1 MPRLRPRL
9 LALYRR
15 VLGEPEREGEVYL
28 GFALFFGGL
37 ALGVI
42 GLASFLWSA
51 VAYDQYSTVFYR
63 LREVAIVL
71 AMLGLPAFV
80 LSLVVLLPVERRARI
95 ASGAGVL
102 LTLVAASVFV
112 WAYPANWNVAGSTAD
127 YSTQGIAVYAAGLA
141 VLAASTGAAL
151 VAHRLERARTA
162 GEGGAASGGAA
173 TGGATDGTA
182 SGGSTGGGDSADP
195 ESVTEAQV
203 QQDIED
209 AVEAADL
216 TWGGVERDTTKR
228 LTVETDEPEIDRS
241 GLDADAAN
249 TARSEGDDIDAAV
262 EGLRN
267 LQGGE
272 LEQGT
277 GDAVDEQAA
286 ALQEL
291 RERRDEE
298 EVGEATVLDRLRER
312 FSR

>member
-1 MPRLRPRL
+1 MLAQLRSRL

-37 ALGVI
+37 ALGTL
-42 GLASFLWSA
+42 GLASFLWGA
-51 VAYDQYSTVFYR
+51 VAYDQYTPVLYR

-80 LSLVVLLPVERRARI
+80 LSLVVLLPVDRRARI

-102 LTLVAASVFV
+102 LTLVAAGVFV

-127 YSTQGIAVYAAGLA
+127 YSTQGIAIYAAGLA
-141 VLAASTGAAL
+141 VLAASSGAAL
-151 VAHRLERARTA
+151 VAHRLEHARATGDGGA
-162 GEGGAASGGAA
+162 GGGGAPGGAASA
-173 TGGATDGTA
+173 
-182 SGGSTGGGDSADP
+182 GSTGERDGAEP

-216 TWGGVERDTTKR
+216 TWGGVERDTTRR
-228 LTVETDEPEIDRS
+228 LTVETDEPDIDRS

-267 LQGGE
+267 LQGGD

-277 GDAVDEQAA
+277 GDAVDEQAV

-298 EVGEATVLDRLRER
+298 EVGESTVIDRIRER